1 MAKKDFSNTSLN
13 PFAVGK
19 AAAAEV
25 LGITEKAEFAAA
37 ETKDEIIKEA
47 QAPAETMEKTPAKK
61 KSREA
66 RDKENGKQSLH
77 VILPAAQVEAIKML
91 ASNTGLST
99 TQFMQRII
107 QAHMDSDWKPIID
120 QFMMT
125 QRKLGFG
132 TKPLGSDKNIFGL

>member
-25 LGITEKAEFAAA
+25 LGLTEKAEFAAA
-37 ETKDEIIKEA
+37 ETKDETIS
-47 QAPAETMEKTPAKK
+47 AETAPEIMEKTPAKK

-99 TQFMQRII
+99 TQFVQRMI
-107 QAHMDSDWKPIID
+107 QTHMDSDWKPIID

-125 QRKLGFG
+125 QKKLGFAN
-132 TKPLGSDKNIFGL
+132 KSYSNDKNIFGL

>member
-13 PFAVGK
+13 PFAMGK
-19 AAAAEV
+19 AAAADV
-25 LGITEKAEFAAA
+25 LGITKQAAPADEAEN
-37 ETKDEIIKEA
+37 EIIKEA
-47 QAPAETMEKTPAKK
+47 PAPAETIEETPAK

-66 RDKENGKQSLH
+66 RDRANGRQSLH

-107 QAHMDSDWKPIID
+107 QAHMESDWKPVID

>member
-37 ETKDEIIKEA
+37 ETKDETIS
-47 QAPAETMEKTPAKK
+47 AETAPEIMEKTPAK